1 MSEEFRL
8 VFSGEVQEGQHP
20 AVVKKRLSAVLKLDD
35 ERMGVLFSGK
45 AVVVKKATDAKTA
58 ARYQE
63 AFNKAGARLR
73 VLPSEEA
80 SVADVPKNESTA
92 PESPAQAS
100 SQPAAPQPTPPQ
112 PAPPQPA
119 PPQPE
124 EEPNDP
130 SATAAGGLGVLP
142 VGSDML
148 NPDEREAEQAVDVS
162 TDHLS
167 VQGSVFTVPDDDVD
181 APPAPDVDHISLA
194 DLGAELGNAGDT
206 DVVVQEIEADFDLAE
221 VGAVIGSVD
230 NELKAAAVD
239 MDQVD
244 FDLAAPGADMADKDE
259 EPPPPAPDTS
269 HIELDKDT

>member
-100 SQPAAPQPTPPQ
+100 SQPAAPPQPPPPQ
-112 PAPPQPA
+112 L
-119 PPQPE
+119 E

-167 VQGSVFTVPDDDVD
+167 VQGSVFAVPDDDVD
-181 APPAPDVDHISLA
+181 APPAPNVDHISLA
-194 DLGAELGNAGDT
+194 DLGAEIGNAGDT

-230 NELKAAAVD
+230 DELNTAAVD

-259 EPPPPAPDTS
+259 KPPPPAPDTS